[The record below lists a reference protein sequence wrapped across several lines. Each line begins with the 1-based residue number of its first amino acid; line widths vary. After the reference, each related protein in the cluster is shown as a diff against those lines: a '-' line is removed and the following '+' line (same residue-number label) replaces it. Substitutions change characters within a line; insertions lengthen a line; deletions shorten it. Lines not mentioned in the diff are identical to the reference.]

1 MVVVVVEE
9 ERSDGLMMPKSS
21 IGICRRSI
29 WASRIPFL
37 SFRMPFR
44 PRESWNHSGGI
55 QIPFYIPP
63 EWFYQFGRP
72 LCQN

>member
-9 ERSDGLMMPKSS
+9 ERSDGLMTPK
-21 IGICRRSI
+21 
-29 WASRIPFL
+29 SRIPFL